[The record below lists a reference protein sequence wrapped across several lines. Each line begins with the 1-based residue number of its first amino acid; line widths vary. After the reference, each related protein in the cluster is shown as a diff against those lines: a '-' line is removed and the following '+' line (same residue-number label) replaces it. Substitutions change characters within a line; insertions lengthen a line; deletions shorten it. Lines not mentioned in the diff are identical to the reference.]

1 MFRENLRLIK
11 EQLRDEAQ
19 VVCDDDD
26 DFDLSED
33 SLANLLPENQQ
44 ERDETLFDMLLKKV
58 QEDLEKLRK
67 TNKSELK
74 RQYSKFTNAYIEAE
88 KNANLITKEGPNAVA
103 RPN

>member
-1 MFRENLRLIK
+1 
-11 EQLRDEAQ
+11 
-19 VVCDDDD
+19 
-26 DFDLSED
+26 
-33 SLANLLPENQQ
+33 
-44 ERDETLFDMLLKKV
+44 MLLKKV

-88 KNANLITKEGPNAVA
+88 KNANLIIKEGPNAVA